1 MWVTWIHWAEY
12 WFNTSFHTSTAK
24 TPFEVVYGRPPPVL
38 TRWVQG
44 ETRVEAVQRELLDRD
59 EALRQLREQLL
70 RAQSRMKEQAD
81 KRRVD
86 RNFTCG
92 EWVFVKLRAHRQTS
106 VVSRINAKLAAKYY
120 GPYPIVEKIGAVA
133 YKLKLPE
140 GSRIHPVFHVS
151 LLKKAVGEYHCD
163 EELPDLLEEQVEVYE
178 PEAILA
184 ARAQKKQGEEV
195 RQVLVHWK
203 GKTVEEAT
211 WEDEMMIRSQFPK
224 FDLEDKAIVEGGGVD
239 GTQPSAGMPRDQVI
253 HNTAA
258 KPRIL
263 RVYSRRGKMGNA
275 G

>member
-1 MWVTWIHWAEY
+1 
-12 WFNTSFHTSTAK
+12 
-24 TPFEVVYGRPPPVL
+24 
-38 TRWVQG
+38 
-44 ETRVEAVQRELLDRD
+44 
-59 EALRQLREQLL
+59 
-70 RAQSRMKEQAD
+70 
-81 KRRVD
+81 
-86 RNFTCG
+86 
-92 EWVFVKLRAHRQTS
+92 
-106 VVSRINAKLAAKYY
+106 
-120 GPYPIVEKIGAVA
+120 
-133 YKLKLPE
+133 
-140 GSRIHPVFHVS
+140 VS